1 MKRIGRWITCFILM
15 TCIAFLVSCASKKDD
30 ADLIS
35 EGVDTAVTVTGYMD
49 LRDSSSPYFVKEGDK
64 IAVIA
69 PSALP
74 GKAKT
79 EETVEG
85 LKKWGY
91 IPVEGKYV
99 SVEERTLENCIEDL
113 EWALTDPEIKA
124 VFCVRGGYAST
135 EVLDRIPLSLIAETN
150 KPIIGF
156 SDITTYLSAWTK
168 AGLLSIHSP
177 MRDSFVEGLPEE
189 CKEVVKKILT
199 GEIPSYR
206 CQGSSYDVPGTAEGI
221 LIGGN
226 LATLTSVLN
235 TAYDCT
241 VTDEPYI
248 LFLEEVDED
257 YEHIHR
263 FLTILEHRGVLDK
276 AAGII
281 FGEWIDYPKECETY
295 NGNSRGGRF
304 ESVADMISREFLADR
319 DIPVAFGF
327 PAGHGKVNYPLLMG
341 ARLTLEVSEES
352 FSLAWGK

>member
-1 MKRIGRWITCFILM
+1 MKRMGCWITCLVLM
-15 TCIAFLVSCASKKDD
+15 MCAAFLVSCASKKDD
-30 ADLIS
+30 SDLVS
-35 EGVDTAVTVTGYMD
+35 EGVDTPVTVTGYMA
-49 LRDSSSPYFVKEGDK
+49 LRDGSSSYFLKEGDQ

-91 IPVEGKYV
+91 VPVEGKYV

-135 EVLDRIPLSLIAETN
+135 EVLDRIPLSLIADAN

-156 SDITTYLSAWTK
+156 SDITTYLSAWTTSD
-168 AGLLSIHSP
+168 LISIHSP
-177 MRDSFVEGLPEE
+177 MRDSFAEGLPEE
-189 CKEVVKKILT
+189 CKKVVKKILT

-206 CQGSSYDVPGTAEGI
+206 CQGSSCDVPGTAEGI

-241 VTDEPYI
+241 AIDEPYI
-248 LFLEEVDED
+248 LFLEDVEED

-263 FLTILEHRGVLDK
+263 YLTVLEHRGVLDK

-304 ESVADMISREFLADR
+304 ESVADMISREFLAER

-327 PAGHGKVNYPLLMG
+327 PAGHGSVNYPLLMG
-341 ARLTLEVSEES
+341 VKLKLEVSEECY
-352 FSLAWGK
+352 SLTWIG